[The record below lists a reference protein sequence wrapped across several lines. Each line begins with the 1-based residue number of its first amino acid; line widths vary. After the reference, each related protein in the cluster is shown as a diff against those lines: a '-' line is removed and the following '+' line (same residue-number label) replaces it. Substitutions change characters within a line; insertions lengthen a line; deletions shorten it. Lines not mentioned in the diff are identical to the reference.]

1 MKKTRPMPKVETV
14 PIGDLSPDPA
24 NLREHDARNRDTI
37 RASLK
42 RFGAGRSVVI
52 DAHGTVV
59 AGNGTLAEA
68 REAGIGEVLIV
79 DPEPG
84 QIVAVRR
91 KEWTA
96 TEATAYAIADNRST
110 DLSAFRD
117 DDLAETLR
125 SLELDGFDLDDVGF
139 NAEELKQIL
148 GDGMERGEVVDDP
161 AGEWGGMPEFEHE
174 DQTSQFRAIVHF
186 ANEADMHAFEELVG
200 QKIPTNTRSIW
211 HPKAERQV
219 VKGSGYVSDEP

>member
-1 MKKTRPMPKVETV
+1 VKKTRPMPKIETV

-37 RASLK
+37 RASLR

-52 DAHGTVV
+52 DAHGMVV

-110 DLSAFRD
+110 DLSSFRD

-148 GDGMERGEVVDDP
+148 GDGMAGEVVDDP
-161 AGEWGGMPEFEHE
+161 AGEWGGMPECENGDE
-174 DQTSQFRAIVHF
+174 TAFRSITVHF
-186 ANEADMHAFEELVG
+186 KSEDDAQAFAELLG
-200 QKIPTNTRSIW
+200 QKVTDRTKFLW
-211 HPKAERQV
+211 HPPVESVDWTDRP
-219 VKGSGYVSDEP
+219 YVNEP